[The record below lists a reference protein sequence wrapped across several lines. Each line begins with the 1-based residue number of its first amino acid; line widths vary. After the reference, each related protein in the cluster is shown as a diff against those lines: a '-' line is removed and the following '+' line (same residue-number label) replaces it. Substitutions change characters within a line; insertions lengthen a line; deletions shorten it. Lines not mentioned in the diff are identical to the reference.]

1 MKKLLKSAVL
11 AVFAFI
17 MLCGCTVT
25 KTKESSLTFSVTTG
39 DQIKVTLNRIDG
51 YKMDSKSPFTVSKD
65 DKDIMTGSF
74 VTKEGYEQYYSLVKE
89 LNKEDDS
96 DTEIIKEGTKDGNEY
111 IMYKVIS
118 EDKTEYDFVLMVA
131 GSSTGVLLG
140 CLESEDAAM
149 SCFEALKFEYVK

>member
-11 AVFAFI
+11 AVFALI

-25 KTKESSLTFSVTTG
+25 KTKESSLTFNVTTG

-74 VTKEGYEQYYSLVKE
+74 VTKDGYEQYYNLVKE

-96 DTEIIKEGTKDGNEY
+96 ATKIIKEGTKDGNSY

-118 EDKTEYDFVLMVA
+118 EDKTEYDFILMIA

-140 CLESEDAAM
+140 CLESEDAAT

>member
-1 MKKLLKSAVL
+1 M
-11 AVFAFI
+11 
-17 MLCGCTVT
+17 
-25 KTKESSLTFSVTTG
+25 
-39 DQIKVTLNRIDG
+39 
-51 YKMDSKSPFTVSKD
+51 
-65 DKDIMTGSF
+65 
-74 VTKEGYEQYYSLVKE
+74 
-89 LNKEDDS
+89 NKEDDS